1 LERISIFSLDWNPMT
16 GGAKETVATI
26 GGVELVDGAITLTLF
41 LSFRL
46 TVTRGSGGSELTRIG
61 GKDNGVIGE

>member
-1 LERISIFSLDWNPMT
+1 VNWHLQLNRLLKTLLGTFSDLECIKIFSLGWNPMT

-41 LSFRL
+41 LSLRL
-46 TVTRGSGGSELTRIG
+46 AVT
-61 GKDNGVIGE
+61 